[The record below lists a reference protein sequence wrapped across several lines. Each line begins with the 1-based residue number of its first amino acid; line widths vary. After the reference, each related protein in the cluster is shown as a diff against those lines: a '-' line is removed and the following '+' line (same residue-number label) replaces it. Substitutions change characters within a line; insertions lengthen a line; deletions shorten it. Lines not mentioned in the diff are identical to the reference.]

1 MQDVWTEPFVAT
13 VTESDFAGRIRPSAI
28 LAAMQ
33 TAADRHLENA
43 GVPVARLLERGLA
56 WVLMT
61 TRMKLERM
69 PRLGEALTL
78 ETWNS
83 GASGVLWTRDYR
95 LFGTDDLEVMR
106 ASTAWTLVD
115 IHKRRILRPSAFPF
129 PLPVSSRPSLSGPP
143 EKVSTPDKGIEW
155 SEPKTYTVPYSA
167 VDCYGH
173 MNNARYADLCTDLM
187 NPEQLRNFELVAFR
201 ITYNQE
207 AALGDNIQ
215 LRCGQ
220 QGSEWFVFGET
231 ETGRKTFEA
240 AWSLKP
246 KTKLFK

>member
-1 MQDVWTEPFVAT
+1 MQDVWTEPFTAT
-13 VTESDFAGRIRPSAI
+13 VPESDFAGRIRPSAI

-33 TAADRHLENA
+33 NAADRHLEDA

-61 TRMKLERM
+61 THVKLERTLQ
-69 PRLGEALTL
+69 LGEVLTL

-83 GASGVLWTRDYR
+83 GASGVLWTRDYQ
-95 LFGTDDLEVMR
+95 LFGTDGLEVMR

-115 IHKRRILRPSAFPF
+115 IHKRRILRPSALPF
-129 PLPVSSRPSLSGPP
+129 PLPVSNRSSLSGSP
-143 EKVSTPDKGIEW
+143 EKASVPDNGIEW
-155 SEPKTYTVPYSA
+155 SEPTTYTVPYSV

-173 MNNARYADLCTDLM
+173 MNNAIYADLCTDLM
-187 NPEQLRNFELVAFR
+187 TPEQLQNFDLATLH

-207 AALGDNIQ
+207 AAMGDKIQ

-220 QGSEWFVFGET
+220 QGHEWFVFGET
-231 ETGRKTFEA
+231 ETGRKRFEA
-240 AWSLKP
+240 ALSLRP
-246 KTKLFK
+246 KTKLF